1 MLRLLIEN
9 PFQRLGAT
17 GASEVKKHVFFKG
30 INWDTFARQKA
41 MFIPS
46 AESAYDTSYFMSR
59 YIWNPEDEHVHGESD
74 CEDTTE
80 TCSGTCSSGSFSN
93 VQDEEGDECGNLA
106 DFSAPN
112 LAVNYSFSNFS
123 FKNLSQLASINYDL
137 LVKTFKDSP
146 ETSRSSNP

>member
-1 MLRLLIEN
+1 MLKVRSSINSSLPGGHRKHTLTIMILMRMGLLIEN

-93 VQDEEGDECGNLA
+93 VQDEE
-106 DFSAPN
+106 
-112 LAVNYSFSNFS
+112 
-123 FKNLSQLASINYDL
+123 NLSQLASINYDL